1 MGSSGNLQAV
11 GGEGIDAASKARQEH
26 LYGQAERFAA
36 TNPFS
41 QRYGGQVPGMTAMG
55 QAGQQF
61 LTNRL
66 LGPNAYQAQNLGFQN
81 YQPQFTY
88 QPQGGSG
95 YTPFVPQQPQ
105 QAPQTSPEQV
115 QQFQQQTAQQQRNF
129 GAEGSPDDMI
139 MSGGKPSDE
148 PFRPKSGDGSQ
159 MYGGG
164 PRFEGGGDIG
174 MGQGF
179 ADSGERDRPSRQAQ
193 MPPQNVGFGRP
204 DEVMVRRDGGGRG
217 DMQFG
222 GPGLEAP
229 AVLKA
234 LPKPSIGDMRFTGKA
249 PPKSSVG
256 DMRFRGPVRQ
266 PRVETGRGR
275 GERVAD
281 VIGMKAPL
289 MEEPLS
295 RDDGPPIMPQQM
307 TQQILPGQSPQP
319 MARDQRPPAPAGPQ
333 PFVPAAIGAMEGIL
347 NRQEPS
353 AIAAQTV
360 GAPEGVGV
368 NTLTGVTTGGLDAI
382 DAASIDSPIATTG
395 VTTQGLEAINEQA
408 ITGPTA
414 ITPQTINAAS
424 GLGRPEGEGIQAY
437 MDATGVSAQVDQA
450 QQDYEQQLN
459 ALQAQQAGSGAFGS
473 RAQLQ
478 DLGAMGQHLRNIGQ
492 IRAAG
497 FDKAAQRMEADLG
510 REQQATM
517 QTAQLGQQAALQ
529 EQQLSQQAGTRE
541 AELSQQARL
550 QQQNI
555 EAQRRQQDAA
565 REQQARLQTQQLTQA
580 GDIRGA
586 ELGQQAALQAQQL
599 EAQRRQQD
607 AAREQQARM
616 QGQQLGTQ
624 AALDTQRLGQ
634 QALMADADRALRA
647 AQLTQQGSQQYVD
660 NQLRAAGALGQE
672 ERATAAALQNMGR
685 DQRDIQQEQMAFDY
699 EQWLRSQE
707 GGGREL
713 AMLQSMLPESQRL
726 QMEREQGLG
735 SKIFGGLLAGGGI
748 ASKFFG
754 G

>member
-105 QAPQTSPEQV
+105 QAPQSSPEQV

-234 LPKPSIGDMRFTGKA
+234 SPQPSI
-249 PPKSSVG
+249 G

-266 PRVETGRGR
+266 DPRENPALGVGGLYQ
-275 GERVAD
+275 
-281 VIGMKAPL
+281 APL

-295 RDDGPPIMPQQM
+295 RDDGPPRMPQQM
-307 TQQILPGQSPQP
+307 TQEILPGLSPQP

-333 PFVPAAIGAMEGIL
+333 PFVPAAIGAMEGVL

-360 GAPEGVGV
+360 GAPEGVEV
-368 NTLTGVTTGGLDAI
+368 DTLTGVTTGGL
-382 DAASIDSPIATTG
+382 G
-395 VTTQGLEAINEQA
+395 AINEQDIA
-408 ITGPTA
+408 GPTA
-414 ITPQTINAAS
+414 VEAQTINAAS
-424 GLGRPEGEGIQAY
+424 ALGRPEGEGVQAY

-550 QQQNI
+550 QQQN
-555 EAQRRQQDAA
+555 
-565 REQQARLQTQQLTQA
+565 
-580 GDIRGA
+580 
-586 ELGQQAALQAQQL
+586 L

-634 QALMADADRALRA
+634 QALTADADRALRA

-713 AMLQSMLPESQRL
+713 AMLQSMLPEAQRL

-748 ASKFFG
+748 ASKFFNPLG
-754 G
+754 

>member
-11 GGEGIDAASKARQEH
+11 GGEGIDAASRARQEH

-66 LGPNAYQAQNLGFQN
+66 LGPNAYQAQNLGFQI

-179 ADSGERDRPSRQAQ
+179 ADSGERDRPSQQKRI
-193 MPPQNVGFGRP
+193 PSQNIGFGRP
-204 DEVMVRRDGGGRG
+204 DIGRGAGGTDADFMPGGRYEG
-217 DMQFG
+217 TG

-234 LPKPSIGDMRFTGKA
+234 SPQPSI
-249 PPKSSVG
+249 G

-266 PRVETGRGR
+266 DPRENPAL
-275 GERVAD
+275 GEDPRENPALGV
-281 VIGMKAPL
+281 GGLYQAPL

-295 RDDGPPIMPQQM
+295 RDDGPPRMPQQM
-307 TQQILPGQSPQP
+307 TQEILPGLSPQP
-319 MARDQRPPAPAGPQ
+319 MAQDQRPPPPAGPQ

-360 GAPEGVGV
+360 GAPEGVEV
-368 NTLTGVTTGGLDAI
+368 DTLTGVTTGGLDAI
-382 DAASIDSPIATTG
+382 NEQDIAGPTAVEAQTIDAASA
-395 VTTQGLEAINEQA
+395 
-408 ITGPTA
+408 
-414 ITPQTINAAS
+414 
-424 GLGRPEGEGIQAY
+424 LGRPEGQGIQAY

-510 REQQATM
+510 REQQAAM

-550 QQQNI
+550 QQQN
-555 EAQRRQQDAA
+555 
-565 REQQARLQTQQLTQA
+565 
-580 GDIRGA
+580 
-586 ELGQQAALQAQQL
+586 L

-616 QGQQLGTQ
+616 QAQQLGTQ

-634 QALMADADRALRA
+634 QALTADADRALRA

-713 AMLQSMLPESQRL
+713 AMLQSMLPEAQRL
-726 QMEREQGLG
+726 KMEREQGLG

>member
-105 QAPQTSPEQV
+105 QAPQSSPEQV
-115 QQFQQQTAQQQRNF
+115 QQFQQQNAQQQRNF

-179 ADSGERDRPSRQAQ
+179 ADSGERDRPSRQKQ
-193 MPPQNVGFGRP
+193 MPSQNIGFGSP

-234 LPKPSIGDMRFTGKA
+234 SPQPSI
-249 PPKSSVG
+249 G

-266 PRVETGRGR
+266 DPRENPALGVGK
-275 GERVAD
+275 
-281 VIGMKAPL
+281 IYQAPP

-295 RDDGPPIMPQQM
+295 RDDGPPRMPQQM
-307 TQQILPGQSPQP
+307 TQEILPGLSPQP

-333 PFVPAAIGAMEGIL
+333 PFVPAAIGAMEGVL

-360 GAPEGVGV
+360 GAPEGVEV
-368 NTLTGVTTGGLDAI
+368 DTLTGVTTGGL
-382 DAASIDSPIATTG
+382 G
-395 VTTQGLEAINEQA
+395 AINEQDIA
-408 ITGPTA
+408 GPTA
-414 ITPQTINAAS
+414 VEAQTINAAS
-424 GLGRPEGEGIQAY
+424 ALGRPEGEGVQAY

-550 QQQNI
+550 QQQN
-555 EAQRRQQDAA
+555 
-565 REQQARLQTQQLTQA
+565 
-580 GDIRGA
+580 
-586 ELGQQAALQAQQL
+586 L

-634 QALMADADRALRA
+634 QALTADADRALRA

-713 AMLQSMLPESQRL
+713 AMLQSMLPEAQRL

-748 ASKFFG
+748 ASKFFNPLG
-754 G
+754 

>member
-11 GGEGIDAASKARQEH
+11 GGEGIDAASRARQEH

-234 LPKPSIGDMRFTGKA
+234 SPPPSI
-249 PPKSSVG
+249 G

-266 PRVETGRGR
+266 DPRENPAL
-275 GERVAD
+275 GEDPRENPALGV
-281 VIGMKAPL
+281 GGLYQAPL

-295 RDDGPPIMPQQM
+295 RDDGPPRMPQQM
-307 TQQILPGQSPQP
+307 TQEILPGLSPQP
-319 MARDQRPPAPAGPQ
+319 MARDQRPPPPAGPQ

-360 GAPEGVGV
+360 GAPEGVEV
-368 NTLTGVTTGGLDAI
+368 DTLTGVTTGGLDAI
-382 DAASIDSPIATTG
+382 NEQDIAGPTAVEAQTIDAASA
-395 VTTQGLEAINEQA
+395 
-408 ITGPTA
+408 
-414 ITPQTINAAS
+414 
-424 GLGRPEGEGIQAY
+424 LGRPEGQGIQAY

-510 REQQATM
+510 REQQAAM

-550 QQQNI
+550 QQQN
-555 EAQRRQQDAA
+555 
-565 REQQARLQTQQLTQA
+565 
-580 GDIRGA
+580 
-586 ELGQQAALQAQQL
+586 L

-616 QGQQLGTQ
+616 QAQQLGTQ

-634 QALMADADRALRA
+634 QALTADADRALRA

-713 AMLQSMLPESQRL
+713 AMLQSMLPEAQRL
-726 QMEREQGLG
+726 KMEREQGLG

>member
-105 QAPQTSPEQV
+105 QAPQSSPEQV

-222 GPGLEAP
+222 GPGLEGP

-234 LPKPSIGDMRFTGKA
+234 SPQPSI
-249 PPKSSVG
+249 S

-266 PRVETGRGR
+266 DPRENPALGVGK
-275 GERVAD
+275 
-281 VIGMKAPL
+281 IYQAPP

-295 RDDGPPIMPQQM
+295 RDDGPPRMPQQM
-307 TQQILPGQSPQP
+307 TQEILPGLSPQP

-333 PFVPAAIGAMEGIL
+333 PFVPAAIGAMEGVL

-360 GAPEGVGV
+360 GAPEGVEV
-368 NTLTGVTTGGLDAI
+368 DTLTGVTTGGL
-382 DAASIDSPIATTG
+382 G
-395 VTTQGLEAINEQA
+395 AINEQDIA
-408 ITGPTA
+408 GPTA
-414 ITPQTINAAS
+414 VEAQTINAAS
-424 GLGRPEGEGIQAY
+424 ALGRPEGEGVQAY

-550 QQQNI
+550 QQQN
-555 EAQRRQQDAA
+555 
-565 REQQARLQTQQLTQA
+565 
-580 GDIRGA
+580 
-586 ELGQQAALQAQQL
+586 L

-634 QALMADADRALRA
+634 QALTADADRALRA

-713 AMLQSMLPESQRL
+713 AMLQSMLPEAQRL

-748 ASKFFG
+748 ASKFFNPLG
-754 G
+754 

>member
-88 QPQGGSG
+88 QQQGGSG
-95 YTPFVPQQPQ
+95 YTPFAPQQPE
-105 QAPQTSPEQV
+105 QAPQSSPEQV

-234 LPKPSIGDMRFTGKA
+234 SPQPSI
-249 PPKSSVG
+249 G

-266 PRVETGRGR
+266 DPRENPALGVGK
-275 GERVAD
+275 
-281 VIGMKAPL
+281 IYQAPP

-295 RDDGPPIMPQQM
+295 RDDGPPRMPQQM
-307 TQQILPGQSPQP
+307 TQEILPGLSPQP

-333 PFVPAAIGAMEGIL
+333 PFVPAAIGAMEGVL

-360 GAPEGVGV
+360 GAPEGVEV
-368 NTLTGVTTGGLDAI
+368 DTLTGVTTGGL
-382 DAASIDSPIATTG
+382 G
-395 VTTQGLEAINEQA
+395 AINEQDIA
-408 ITGPTA
+408 GPTA
-414 ITPQTINAAS
+414 VEAQTINAAS
-424 GLGRPEGEGIQAY
+424 ALGRPEGEGVQAY

-550 QQQNI
+550 QQQN
-555 EAQRRQQDAA
+555 
-565 REQQARLQTQQLTQA
+565 
-580 GDIRGA
+580 
-586 ELGQQAALQAQQL
+586 L

-634 QALMADADRALRA
+634 QALTADADRALRA

-713 AMLQSMLPESQRL
+713 AMLQSMLPEAQRL

-748 ASKFFG
+748 ASKFFNPLG
-754 G
+754 

>member
-1 MGSSGNLQAV
+1 MGSSGKLQAV

-41 QRYGGQVPGMTAMG
+41 QRYGGQVPGMTQMG

-66 LGPNAYQAQNLGFQN
+66 LGPNAYQTQNLGFQN

-88 QPQGGSG
+88 QQQGGSG
-95 YTPFVPQQPQ
+95 YTPFAPQQPE
-105 QAPQTSPEQV
+105 QAPQSSPEQV
-115 QQFQQQTAQQQRNF
+115 QQFQQQNAQQQRNF

-139 MSGGKPSDE
+139 MVGGALDRSFRDDTPV
-148 PFRPKSGDGSQ
+148 RPKSGDGSQ

-204 DEVMVRRDGGGRG
+204 DIMREEGGGFGAGGTEADFMPGGRYEGTGGPGLEGPAVLKADPYQDMGRG
-217 DMQFG
+217 DRPGSPVRRMREGGGGLGNMQFG
-222 GPGLEAP
+222 GPGLETP

-234 LPKPSIGDMRFTGKA
+234 
-249 PPKSSVG
+249 PP
-256 DMRFRGPVRQ
+256 MQ
-266 PRVETGRGR
+266 QT
-275 GERVAD
+275 
-281 VIGMKAPL
+281 
-289 MEEPLS
+289 
-295 RDDGPPIMPQQM
+295 PQQM
-307 TQQILPGQSPQP
+307 TQEILPGLSPQP

-333 PFVPAAIGAMEGIL
+333 PFVPAAIGAMEGVL

-360 GAPEGVGV
+360 GAPEGVEV
-368 NTLTGVTTGGLDAI
+368 DTLTGVTTGGL
-382 DAASIDSPIATTG
+382 G
-395 VTTQGLEAINEQA
+395 AINEQD

-414 ITPQTINAAS
+414 VEAQTINAAS
-424 GLGRPEGEGIQAY
+424 ALGRPEGQGIEQY
-437 MDATGVSAQVDQA
+437 MNQLGVDAQLASAQE
-450 QQDYEQQLN
+450 DYERQLN

-473 RAQLQ
+473 TSSRAALQ
-478 DLGAMGQHLRNIGQ
+478 DLGALDQNLRTRAQ

-550 QQQNI
+550 QQQN
-555 EAQRRQQDAA
+555 
-565 REQQARLQTQQLTQA
+565 
-580 GDIRGA
+580 
-586 ELGQQAALQAQQL
+586 L

-634 QALMADADRALRA
+634 QALTADADRALRA
-647 AQLTQQGSQQYVD
+647 SQLTQQGSQQYVD

-672 ERATAAALQNMGR
+672 ERATAAALQKMGR

-713 AMLQSMLPESQRL
+713 AMLQSMLPESERL
-726 QMEREQGLG
+726 KMEREQGLG
-735 SKIFGGLLAGGGI
+735 SKIVGGLLAGGGV

>member
-105 QAPQTSPEQV
+105 QAPQSSPEQV

-234 LPKPSIGDMRFTGKA
+234 SPQPSI
-249 PPKSSVG
+249 G

-266 PRVETGRGR
+266 DPRENPALGVGK
-275 GERVAD
+275 
-281 VIGMKAPL
+281 IYQAPP

-295 RDDGPPIMPQQM
+295 RDDGPPRMPQQM
-307 TQQILPGQSPQP
+307 TQEILPGLSPQP
-319 MARDQRPPAPAGPQ
+319 MARDQRPPPPAGPQ

-360 GAPEGVGV
+360 GAPEGVEV
-368 NTLTGVTTGGLDAI
+368 DTLTGVTTGGLDAI
-382 DAASIDSPIATTG
+382 NEQDIAGPTAVEAQTIDAASA
-395 VTTQGLEAINEQA
+395 
-408 ITGPTA
+408 
-414 ITPQTINAAS
+414 
-424 GLGRPEGEGIQAY
+424 LGRPEGQGIQAY

-550 QQQNI
+550 QQQN
-555 EAQRRQQDAA
+555 
-565 REQQARLQTQQLTQA
+565 
-580 GDIRGA
+580 
-586 ELGQQAALQAQQL
+586 L

-634 QALMADADRALRA
+634 QALTADADRALRA

-713 AMLQSMLPESQRL
+713 AMLQSMLPEAQRL

-748 ASKFFG
+748 ASKFFNPLG
-754 G
+754 